1 MNIYFH
7 GSTVQAHVKKS
18 VQYYYYYYFFFPLSL
33 LYASLYESLEVL
45 SVEALLDVIKIM
57 EAFPKEAQAPDRND
71 M

>member
-1 MNIYFH
+1 MHAYIY
-7 GSTVQAHVKKS
+7 
-18 VQYYYYYYFFFPLSL
+18 FPLSL